1 MANSRDFTGKN
12 RKFTGTKGI
21 VTPKGT
27 TGERVGS
34 ESGELRFNTTTE
46 LMEYYDGTAWK
57 PIDAPPSIS
66 SITTSDS
73 VGTNTVLNADGS
85 TLYTITIN
93 GGNFGIGVNVQFI
106 GSTGTTYTAG
116 NITRVAAS
124 QITCKTLSSMGTT
137 DDPYDV
143 KVTNVSGLSIESL
156 DAFSYNSAP
165 VFVNATQAF
174 TAFIGDVVTGS
185 TINVSATDA
194 ESNTITYS
202 IASGSLPSGLT
213 ISSSTGYITGTVGG
227 SAGNFPFVVRAST
240 TEGAVERQYSITTK
254 ALPSGGTITTSGD
267 TKIHTF
273 TSGSSSFVNPKNN
286 LVTSYLVVAGGGG
299 GGNVSNVCGGGG
311 AGGMRTGSLTISNG
325 TKTVIVGAGGAKGAL
340 GVDSTY
346 DSITSNGGGHGG
358 GEGSGGQSGGSGGGA
373 TYGYSGG
380 AGTVGQGNNGG
391 NGGQSGNIHPAGGGG
406 GAGSA
411 GATGV
416 NGSAAAGAGG
426 AGLSNSL
433 SGSSVFYAGGAG
445 GGAWSG
451 SSQAS
456 AGGSGG
462 GGNGGYHSTDGSS
475 TAGTNGLGGGG
486 GGGWNSGQS
495 QSGGSGVVI
504 ITYDVTTI

>member
-21 VTPKGT
+21 VPPKGT

-46 LMEYYDGTAWK
+46 LMEYYDGTTWK
-57 PIDAPPSIS
+57 PIDAPPTITN
-66 SITTSDS
+66 ITTSDT
-73 VGTNTVLNADGS
+73 VGTSTVFNADGS
-85 TLYTITIN
+85 TLFTITIN
-93 GGNFGIGVNVQFI
+93 GGNFSIGATVKFI
-106 GSTGTTYTAG
+106 GNTGTEYTAG
-116 NITRVAAS
+116 NITRVSAS
-124 QITCKTLSSMGTT
+124 QITCKTTSSMGTT

-143 KVTNVSGLSIESL
+143 KVTNTSGLSATL
-156 DAFSYNSAP
+156 DDAFSYNSAP
-165 VFVNATQAF
+165 VFVNATQTF

-202 IASGSLPSGLT
+202 IAAGSLPSGLT

-227 SAGNFPFVVRAST
+227 SAGDFPFVVRAST
-240 TEGAVERQYSITTK
+240 TEGTVDRQYSITTK
-254 ALPSGGTITTSGD
+254 ALPSGGTITTSGN
-267 TKIHTF
+267 TKIHSFT
-273 TSGSSSFVNPKNN
+273 TSGSFVNPKNN

-299 GGNVSNVCGGGG
+299 GGNSSNVCGGGG

-325 TKTVIVGAGGAKGAL
+325 TKTVTVGAGGAKGAL
-340 GVDSTY
+340 GLNSVY
-346 DSITSNGGGHGG
+346 DSITSLGGGHGG
-358 GEGSGGQSGGSGGGA
+358 GEGSGGQSGGSGGGG
-373 TYGYSGG
+373 TYLNNGG

-391 NGGQSGNIHPAGGGG
+391 NGGQVGNIHPAGGGG

-426 AGLSNSL
+426 AGAANSL
-433 SGSSVFYAGGAG
+433 SGSSVTYAGGAG
-445 GGAWSG
+445 GGAWTG

-462 GGNGGYHSTDGSS
+462 GGNGGYHSGDGSS
-475 TAGTNGLGGGG
+475 TAGTDGLGGGG

-495 QSGGSGVVI
+495 KSGGSGVVI